1 MKLSRLVPSR
11 AAFKRMTIAFFIGNS
26 ADDLDRM
33 RYRDPLTEW
42 VETIWGFGMI
52 VVFIAAA
59 VGITRLIQYLN
70 A

>member
-1 MKLSRLVPSR
+1 MKLSRLIPSR

-42 VETIWGFGMI
+42 VETIWGFSMI
-52 VVFIAAA
+52 VGFIASA
-59 VGITRLIQYLN
+59 VAITKLAKFLFD
-70 A
+70 